1 METVLWLVLLFA
13 TFGALAW
20 YRASLATSTAV
31 AAGFVLLYTLFGDS
45 GWLALLGW
53 LVLAAVAIPLNV
65 VAIRREYL
73 SRPAFA
79 AFRRVLPSMSD
90 TERDALEAGTVGWEG
105 TLFSGIPAWRD
116 LHALAAPRLSDEER
130 AFLDG
135 PVETLCG
142 MLNEWEITHERADL
156 SPEAWDYIKSNG
168 FFAMIIPKHYGGLEF
183 SAYAHS
189 QVLGKIASRSPT
201 AASMVAVPNSLGPA
215 ELLLMYGTEAQKD
228 HYLPRLARGEDIP
241 CFALTGPTAGSDAA
255 SLPDTGVV
263 CRGEWNGEDVL
274 GMRLTFD
281 KRYITLAPIA
291 TVIGLAF
298 RLKDPDGLLGGDE
311 DRGITLALI
320 PRDTPGMEIG
330 RRHFPLNIP
339 FHNGPVRG
347 TDVFV
352 PLDFIVGGSA
362 MVGEGWRML
371 MECLSVGRSIS
382 LPANAT
388 GGAKFACWATG
399 AYARVRHQFGL
410 PIGRFEGIEEAL
422 ARIGGF
428 TYAVD
433 ALRSFTA
440 AALDAGEKPAVAGAI
455 AKYHA
460 TEFGRSVANDA
471 MDVHGGK
478 GICLGPRNWL
488 GRSWQSVPI
497 AITVEGAN
505 ILTRSLIIFGQGAI
519 RCHPFVFEEMEAA
532 RDPDPDAGLVR
543 FDRALVRHVGFA
555 ISNAVRSFWMALTMS
570 RFSAAPS
577 SPTRRYYQHLNRFA
591 ASFALAADVA
601 MLVMG
606 GDLKRREKLSGR
618 LGDLLSHLYITS
630 AILKR
635 FEDDG
640 RQTAD
645 LPLVE
650 WALRTQLYRFQ
661 EQLHGFLRN
670 FPNRPVA
677 FVLRILSFPLGRTY
691 SAPSDRLGHEVA
703 DQLMESTSVRAR
715 LCADIYTPDDASDPV
730 GQLGLALQAVIKADA
745 AYRKLRELQRT
756 GETEDARAARDAGL
770 ISDTEYGQLARAAEL
785 TAAVIAVDD
794 FEFDAL
800 GTEAAK
806 FTPVAKPRARAS
818 D

>member
-1 METVLWLVLLFA
+1 METILWLVLLVA
-13 TFGALAW
+13 LCGVLAW
-20 YRASLATSTAV
+20 YRVSLTTATAAT
-31 AAGFVLLYTLFGDS
+31 AGFVALYTVFGDS
-45 GWLALLGW
+45 AWLAVLGW
-53 LVLAAVAIPLNV
+53 LLLAAVAVPLNV
-65 VAIRREYL
+65 VTLRRDLL
-73 SRPAFA
+73 SRRAFA
-79 AFRRVLPSMSD
+79 AFRSVLPPMSE

-105 TLFSGIPAWRD
+105 RLFGGAPDWRE
-116 LHALAAPRLSDEER
+116 LHALPAPRLSADER

-135 PVETLCG
+135 PVETLCA
-142 MLNEWEITHERADL
+142 MLDEWEITHERADL
-156 SPEAWDYIKSNG
+156 PPAAWEYLKAHG
-168 FFAMIIPKHYGGLEF
+168 FFAMIIPKRYGGLEF

-201 AASMVAVPNSLGPA
+201 TASMVAVPNSLGPG
-215 ELLLMYGTEAQKD
+215 ELLLLYGTEAQKN
-228 HYLPRLARGEDIP
+228 HYLPRLARGDEIP

-255 SLPDTGVV
+255 SLPDVGVV
-263 CRGEWNGEDVL
+263 CRGEWQGEDVL
-274 GMRLTFD
+274 GMRLTFN

-298 RLKDPDGLLGGDE
+298 RLRDPDGLLGGAE

-320 PRDTPGMEIG
+320 PRETPGLEIG
-330 RRHFPLNIP
+330 HRHFPLNIP

-352 PLDFIVGGSA
+352 PLEFVIGGQP

-388 GGAKFACWATG
+388 GGAKFASYATG
-399 AYARVRHQFGL
+399 AYARIRHQFGL
-410 PIGRFEGIEEAL
+410 PIGRFEGVEEAL
-422 ARIGGF
+422 ARIGGY

-460 TEFGRSVANDA
+460 TEYGRIVANDA

-488 GRSWQSVPI
+488 GRTWQSVPI

-505 ILTRSLIIFGQGAI
+505 ILTRSLIIFGQGAV

-532 RDPDPDAGLVR
+532 RDPDAEAGLAR
-543 FDRALVRHVGFA
+543 FDRALFKHVGFA
-555 ISNAVRSFWMALTMS
+555 VSNAVRSLWMALTMS
-570 RFSAAPS
+570 RFSAAPD
-577 SPTRRYYQHLNRFA
+577 SPTGRYYQHLNRFA

-635 FEDDG
+635 FEDEG
-640 RQTAD
+640 RQSAD

-650 WALRTQLYRFQ
+650 WSLRTQLYRFQ

-677 FVLRILSFPLGRTY
+677 LLLRMLSFPLGRTY
-691 SAPSDRLGHEVA
+691 SAPSDALGHEVA
-703 DQLMESTSVRAR
+703 NLLMESPSVRSR
-715 LCADIYTPDDASDPV
+715 LCADVYVSSSAEDPV
-730 GQLGLALQAVIKADA
+730 GQLALALQAVTA
-745 AYRKLRELQRT
+745 AEPAMRKQKRGEPLS
-756 GETEDARAARDAGL
+756 ETERGQFARA
-770 ISDTEYGQLARAAEL
+770 QEL
-785 TAAVIAVDD
+785 TAAVIAVDE
-794 FEFDAL
+794 FEFDAFSRV
-800 GTEAAK
+800 A
-806 FTPVAKPRARAS
+806 TPATRRRAQAS